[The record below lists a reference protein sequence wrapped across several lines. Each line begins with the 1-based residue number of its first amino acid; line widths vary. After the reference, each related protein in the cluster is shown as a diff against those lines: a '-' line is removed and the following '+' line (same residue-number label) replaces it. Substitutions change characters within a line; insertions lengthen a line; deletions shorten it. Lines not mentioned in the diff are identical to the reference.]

1 MPQLEI
7 PYRSQWDSDAKFN
20 NSDCGPTCTAML
32 LNYFGKTATPDG
44 IYDYFPNKG
53 PNDFTFVWELVNVF
67 KAKGVTAVNYQYD
80 TKATAF
86 YHLRANI
93 DAGKPMIALV
103 KYQPWISATGN
114 NYKWGHFVVISGYTD
129 THVLMHDP
137 LFGMWA
143 ARSKGAFFALPNDVF
158 AAGWGG
164 FTNNENPNWVCI
176 IAGDGKPAAAPAPAP
191 APAPVTPAPPKPVV
205 PAPAVP
211 APAAPASAAPMA
223 VTQPAADEDRRMR
236 TLAAYRWTEPPA
248 TEAEKQLWRTHLG
261 DFAASYTTHTV
272 QAGNTLVGLAARFY
286 GEQHRWPAI
295 KTFNNLNREGLMLGE
310 KLLIPDLG
318 QSGAG
323 KNAAL
328 PSDTIDQAKAIGL
341 DEIVNPDLP
350 ALDYNELGKNS
361 MGIGFGD
368 DASE

>member
-1 MPQLEI
+1 MPQLDI
-7 PYRSQWDSDAKFN
+7 PYRSQWDDDAKFY

-32 LNYFGKTATPDG
+32 LNYFGKDATPDG
-44 IYDYFPNKG
+44 IYNFLPPKG
-53 PNDFTFVWELVNVF
+53 PNEFTLVRELVDVF
-67 KAKGVTAVNYQYD
+67 KAHQVTATNIQYD

-93 DAGKPMIALV
+93 DAGRPMIALV
-103 KYQPWISATGN
+103 KYLPWISATGN
-114 NYKWGHFVVISGYTD
+114 SYKWGHFVAISGYTD

-143 ARSKGAFFALPNDVF
+143 TRDKGAHFALPNDVF

-176 IAGDGKPAAAPAPAP
+176 IAGDGKPAAAVETTPVSITPP
-191 APAPVTPAPPKPVV
+191 KTETPPPSTAPVTSAKPI
-205 PAPAVP
+205 
-211 APAAPASAAPMA
+211 
-223 VTQPAADEDRRMR
+223 ADEERRMR
-236 TLAAYRWTEPPA
+236 ALAAYRWTEPPV
-248 TEAEKQLWRTHLG
+248 TEADKQLWRIHLG
-261 DFAASYTTHTV
+261 DFAESYTTHTV
-272 QAGNTLVGLAARFY
+272 KSGNTLVGLAAQFY
-286 GEQHRWPAI
+286 GEQHRWPTI
-295 KTFNNLNREGLMLGE
+295 KSFNDLKREGLMLGE
-310 KLLIPDLG
+310 KLLIPNLG

-323 KNAAL
+323 TTTAL
-328 PSDTIDQAKAIGL
+328 PSDTIDQAKALGL

-368 DASE
+368 GEANQTG

>member
-1 MPQLEI
+1 MPQLNI
-7 PYRSQWDSDAKFN
+7 PYRSQWDDDAKFN

-32 LNYFGKTATPDG
+32 LNYFGKTATPDS
-44 IYDYFPNKG
+44 IYDDLPAKG

-67 KAKGVTAVNYQYD
+67 KKHQVAVTNIQYD
-80 TKATAF
+80 SKATAF

-114 NYKWGHFVVISGYTD
+114 SYKWGHFVVISGYTD

-137 LFGMWA
+137 LFGLWVKPK
-143 ARSKGAFFALPNDVF
+143 SKGAYFALPNDVF

-176 IAGDGKPAAAPAPAP
+176 IAGNGQPAAAVEAAPTP
-191 APAPVTPAPPKPVV
+191 APAPVTPPTPT
-205 PAPAVP
+205 
-211 APAAPASAAPMA
+211 APAAPVTPAAA
-223 VTQPAADEDRRMR
+223 IEPAADEDRRMR
-236 TLAAYRWTEPPA
+236 TLAAYRWTEPPV

-261 DFAASYTTHTV
+261 DFAEAYDTYTV
-272 QAGNTLVGLAARFY
+272 KGGDTLVGLAARFY
-286 GEQHRWPAI
+286 GEQHRWPTI
-295 KTFNNLNREGLMLGE
+295 KSFNNLTREGLMLGE
-310 KLLIPDLG
+310 KLLIPKLG

-323 KNAAL
+323 KNPAL
-328 PSDTIDQAKAIGL
+328 PSDTIDQAKALGL
-341 DEIVNPDLP
+341 EEIVNPDLP

-361 MGIGFGD
+361 MGIGFGE
-368 DASE
+368 DA

>member
-7 PYRSQWDSDAKFN
+7 PYRSQWDNDAKFN

-32 LNYFGKTATPDG
+32 LNYFGKSATPDG
-44 IYDYFPNKG
+44 IYDDLPPKG

-67 KAKGVTAVNYQYD
+67 KKHQVTATNIQYD
-80 TKATAF
+80 AKATAF

-114 NYKWGHFVVISGYTD
+114 SYKWGHFVVISGYTD

-143 ARSKGAFFALPNDVF
+143 LRSKGAHFALPNDLF

-176 IAGDGKPAAAPAPAP
+176 IAGDGKPAAAAESAPTP
-191 APAPVTPAPPKPVV
+191 APAPVPVAPPKP
-205 PAPAVP
+205 A
-211 APAAPASAAPMA
+211 APAAPTEP
-223 VTQPAADEDRRMR
+223 VADEERRMR
-236 TLAAYRWTEPPA
+236 ALAAYRWTEPPV

-261 DFAASYTTHTV
+261 DFAESYTTHTV
-272 QAGNTLVGLAARFY
+272 KSGNTLVGLAAQFY
-286 GEQHRWPAI
+286 GEQHRWPTI
-295 KTFNNLNREGLMLGE
+295 KSFNGLTREGLMLGE
-310 KLLIPDLG
+310 KLLIPHLG

-323 KNAAL
+323 TTTAL
-328 PSDTIDQAKAIGL
+328 PSDTIDKAKALGL

-361 MGIGFGD
+361 VGIGFGEGV
-368 DASE
+368 ANQTG

>member
-7 PYRSQWDSDAKFN
+7 PYRSQWDNDAKFN

-44 IYDYFPNKG
+44 IYDHLPSKD

-67 KAKGVTAVNYQYD
+67 KAHQVTATNIQYD

-114 NYKWGHFVVISGYTD
+114 SYKWGHFVVISGYTD

-143 ARSKGAFFALPNDVF
+143 ARSKGAFFALPNDLF

-164 FTNNENPNWVCI
+164 FTNNENPNWVVI
-176 IAGDGKPAAAPAPAP
+176 IAGDGQRTAATESAPAPT
-191 APAPVTPAPPKPVV
+191 PAPVTPPKPTTPTTPV
-205 PAPAVP
+205 APTTLT
-211 APAAPASAAPMA
+211 APTEP
-223 VTQPAADEDRRMR
+223 VADEERRMWA
-236 TLAAYRWTEPPA
+236 LAAYRWTEPPE

-261 DFAASYTTHTV
+261 DFAETYTTHTV
-272 QAGNTLVGLAARFY
+272 QSGNTLVGLAARFY
-286 GEQHRWPAI
+286 GEQHRWPTI
-295 KTFNNLNREGLMLGE
+295 KTFNDLKREGLMLGE
-310 KLLIPDLG
+310 KLLIPNLG

-323 KNAAL
+323 TNPAL
-328 PSDTIDQAKAIGL
+328 PSDTIDQAKALSL
-341 DEIVNPDLP
+341 DELVNPDLP

-361 MGIGFGD
+361 VGIGFAEDEG
-368 DASE
+368 S